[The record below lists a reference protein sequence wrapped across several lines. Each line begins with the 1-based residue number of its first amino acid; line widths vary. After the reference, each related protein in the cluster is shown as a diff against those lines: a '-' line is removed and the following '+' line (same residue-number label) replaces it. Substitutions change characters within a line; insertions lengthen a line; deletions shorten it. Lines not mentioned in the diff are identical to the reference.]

1 MDETELPARLAG
13 RVIPIDPSGRVLL
26 FRYDDPPP
34 KGPHWATPGGGIEAG
49 EDYYAAARRELTE
62 ETGWT
67 DVPVAPGEVHQEST
81 VQWAGGCADGATT
94 ITSRAG
100 GGRRH
105 HSTVPHAHQRQNPRS
120 TLVDTHRDGHNRA
133 SCVYTGASRDK
144 KKNKNTNKTQHN
156 NPVRRMVRQHD
167 HYFVARVAVA
177 ERPLGEVAAMHVS
190 DGIHEARWWTL
201 AELDATGQAVYPR
214 GLAEL
219 LRRLGHS
226 GLAAG
231 PGQESGTPASS

>member
-13 RVIPIDPSGRVLL
+13 RVIPIDPAGRVLL
-26 FRYDDPPP
+26 LRYDDPPP
-34 KGPHWATPGGGIEAG
+34 KGPHWATPGGGVEAG
-49 EDYYAAARRELTE
+49 EDYYAAARRELAE

-81 VQWAGGCADGATT
+81 VQWAWASGA
-94 ITSRAG
+94 
-100 GGRRH
+100 
-105 HSTVPHAHQRQNPRS
+105 
-120 TLVDTHRDGHNRA
+120 
-133 SCVYTGASRDK
+133 
-144 KKNKNTNKTQHN
+144 
-156 NPVRRMVRQHD
+156 RRMVRQHD
-167 HYFVARVAVA
+167 HYFVARVTVA

-201 AELDATGQAVYPR
+201 AELDATEQAVYPR

-226 GLAAG
+226 GRSGPAAS